1 METNKSNDNEI
12 KRKIKGIAYIVSS
25 AIFFAV
31 STAFIRLAGDIPS
44 GQKLFFRN
52 VIVSIGAFILIIRDK
67 SLVANAKDNKRDLLL
82 RSIFGTI
89 GILGNMYAVDHIPL
103 SDASMLNKM
112 SPFFAI
118 VFSYFILKEK
128 INLFQALVL
137 LGALGGCMLVV
148 KPTFSNANL
157 TASLIGFFAGTSAGL
172 GYTSLEN

>member
-1 METNKSNDNEI
+1 
-12 KRKIKGIAYIVSS
+12 
-25 AIFFAV
+25 
-31 STAFIRLAGDIPS
+31 
-44 GQKLFFRN
+44 LFFRN

-67 SLVANAKDNKRDLLL
+67 SLVANAKDNKKDLLL

-148 KPTFSNANL
+148 KPTFSNTNL
-157 TASLIGFFAGTSAGL
+157 AASLIGFFAGTSAGL
-172 GYTSLEN
+172 GYTFVRKLGSKGVNGVFIVFFLSVFSVIATSPFLIFDF